1 MYPGTVSSPETLF
14 CCAKFLRLLNSER
27 ALSCHWCRLSASHQ
41 QTIRLCQV
49 DALGMQITRGKP
61 SGIPLLLPC
70 LSASGG
76 DYLLATIVKPLH
88 PTVLHFEKKNR
99 MLHHGKMTIDYHWNT
114 PLNPLWE
121 YPRSYSLPSSWFT
134 GNSYQTQKITLIIDH
149 PRDTTVWWCWKNL
162 LPHDQPFWECGVPF
176 GSASHAFHPK
186 VICV

>member
-1 MYPGTVSSPETLF
+1 MPVVCKSPANHKTMPGRRPGDANNPRETIRHPLALALSF
-14 CCAKFLRLLNSER
+14 GLRWRLLACNYSQTT
-27 ALSCHWCRLSASHQ
+27 SPNGSA
-41 QTIRLCQV
+41 
-49 DALGMQITRGKP
+49 
-61 SGIPLLLPC
+61 
-70 LSASGG
+70 
-76 DYLLATIVKPLH
+76 
-88 PTVLHFEKKNR
+88 FWKKNR